1 MAQQTINIGSAPNDT
16 TGDPLRTAFT
26 KVNANF
32 TDLYTQVAALETDA
46 IIPSQT
52 GNTGKYLTTNGSALN
67 WGAINT
73 LTNGSYSLQLG
84 VDGTLNLPL
93 STNGKGVIQT
103 PGSYYL
109 DANGAVY
116 GLGSNGTL
124 SLPGNIT
131 FPQSKLGVP
140 NVNGTT
146 DAIRLYDFGQEGT
159 QYNYAIGSEGSH
171 IWFNVDQGNSDS
183 LGFKFYGAGTLAA
196 KITTAGNLYINSIK
210 FPDSSYIQ
218 SGLWQDVSG
227 NGVGIGS
234 SEGGFESN
242 LGIGSVPGTAYIA
255 SAQTSGG
262 SNASSITADAAEA
275 RVSIFT
281 SGTSANNYWYFGGDG
296 HLTFPDTT
304 VQTTAFTGT
313 ANSLTST
320 SNITITADTSGTS
333 KSWTFG
339 ENIGA
344 FGANVGVIG
353 LPFASGGIYS
363 TTNGVSV
370 YGDYL
375 GKYGINFI
383 YGGSDPITQIV
394 SGTRFD
400 IQTNINNSGFK
411 TFSFGADG
419 TLKFPDTTVQSTAY
433 TGWPVLNT
441 TGDNGPTAIAIG
453 QGSATGSGGIAIGQQ
468 AGQNNPGSGGV
479 AIGQQAGSV
488 TQGNNAV
495 AIGGSSGQTLQ
506 GANSVAIGNSAGA
519 EDQGAGSIGI
529 GIEAGFSSQGTNS
542 VAIGTGAGE
551 TVQGINA
558 VSVGYGSGNNSQGGG
573 AVAVGYQ
580 AGNDSQSANSVS
592 IGNSAGKTS
601 QSTQAV
607 AIGVLAGET
616 SQGLG
621 GIAIGASAGTV
632 TQGTYAISIGY
643 DSGTNNQ
650 GSGAIAIG
658 YNAGL
663 INQNSYT
670 VAMGAYAGYTSQSAF
685 AVAIGNSAGNNTQ
698 GSNAVAVGNNSGNA
712 NQGSSAVAIGNN
724 AGVTTQGASSIA
736 IGYNAGYTSQG
747 ANSIAIGNG
756 AGQGVTNHQAA
767 NTIILNATGSELDGI
782 INQTNSFYVAPI
794 RTDATPSNILYY
806 NTTTNEVT
814 YGSVTSPSSL
824 VNGSY
829 TLSLASN
836 GDLLVPT
843 SQYGTA
849 QIFAATT
856 STTLFLGNSSHYI
869 QVRGSD
875 GALVFAD
882 SSVQTTAY
890 LGTATTSQI
899 GGVKPDGSTITIS
912 NGIIS
917 AGAVAAGTLTGTTLN
932 STVVTFAST
941 TTAQTVSIA
950 NGVTASGNTNTVNI
964 ASAGATGSTTAVT
977 IGSQNGTGTVQIN
990 GVTTH
995 SAAVKFNGAL
1005 QSGGGATNITLTNNG
1020 PTLNGTTTAGIIATA
1035 QTAGTIASA
1044 ATIAP
1049 TNPITFVSGTTQ
1061 ITTITAPSGIA
1072 TYGGHIIIIPTG
1084 LWTTGT
1090 SGNIALA
1097 TTAVVSRAL
1106 IMTYDAG
1113 TSKWYPS
1120 Y

>member
-196 KITTAGNLYINSIK
+196 KITTAGNLYIGGIK
-210 FPDSSYIQ
+210 FND
-218 SGLWQDVSG
+218 
-227 NGVGIGS
+227 N
-234 SEGGFESN
+234 
-242 LGIGSVPGTAYIA
+242 
-255 SAQTSGG
+255 
-262 SNASSITADAAEA
+262 
-275 RVSIFT
+275 
-281 SGTSANNYWYFGGDG
+281 
-296 HLTFPDTT
+296 TT
-304 VQTTAFTGT
+304 QTTAFTGT

-383 YGGSDPITQIV
+383 YGGGDPITQIV

-419 TLKFPDTTVQSTAY
+419 TLKFPDTTVQSTA
-433 TGWPVLNT
+433 W
-441 TGDNGPTAIAIG
+441 
-453 QGSATGSGGIAIGQQ
+453 TGS
-468 AGQNNPGSGGV
+468 
-479 AIGQQAGSV
+479 
-488 TQGNNAV
+488 
-495 AIGGSSGQTLQ
+495 
-506 GANSVAIGNSAGA
+506 
-519 EDQGAGSIGI
+519 
-529 GIEAGFSSQGTNS
+529 
-542 VAIGTGAGE
+542 
-551 TVQGINA
+551 
-558 VSVGYGSGNNSQGGG
+558 
-573 AVAVGYQ
+573 
-580 AGNDSQSANSVS
+580 
-592 IGNSAGKTS
+592 TS
-601 QSTQAV
+601 T
-607 AIGVLAGET
+607 
-616 SQGLG
+616 
-621 GIAIGASAGTV
+621 
-632 TQGTYAISIGY
+632 
-643 DSGTNNQ
+643 
-650 GSGAIAIG
+650 
-658 YNAGL
+658 
-663 INQNSYT
+663 
-670 VAMGAYAGYTSQSAF
+670 
-685 AVAIGNSAGNNTQ
+685 
-698 GSNAVAVGNNSGNA
+698 
-712 NQGSSAVAIGNN
+712 
-724 AGVTTQGASSIA
+724 
-736 IGYNAGYTSQG
+736 
-747 ANSIAIGNG
+747 
-756 AGQGVTNHQAA
+756 
-767 NTIILNATGSELDGI
+767 
-782 INQTNSFYVAPI
+782 
-794 RTDATPSNILYY
+794 
-806 NTTTNEVT
+806 
-814 YGSVTSPSSL
+814 L

-849 QIFAATT
+849 QVFAATNN
-856 STTLFLGNSSHYI
+856 TTLFLGNSSHYI

-875 GALVFAD
+875 GALVFPD

-890 LGTATTSQI
+890 QGQVVKTGFNVQYPSVSSGVALFNIDNAGHPTVGATSGTWTGPWTAQAQIWNGSAFVTTTY
-899 GGVKPDGSTITIS
+899 GSTSNTWTSVASYGIGITF
-912 NGIIS
+912 GH
-917 AGAVAAGTLTGTTLN
+917 AGDQ
-932 STVVTFAST
+932 VVGYFTDNDHGH
-941 TTAQTVSIA
+941 IYK
-950 NGVTASGNTNTVNI
+950 VTW
-964 ASAGATGSTTAVT
+964 
-977 IGSQNGTGTVQIN
+977 
-990 GVTTH
+990 
-995 SAAVKFNGAL
+995 
-1005 QSGGGATNITLTNNG
+1005 
-1020 PTLNGTTTAGIIATA
+1020 IATA
-1035 QTAGTIASA
+1035 TGPAS
-1044 ATIAP
+1044 
-1049 TNPITFVSGTTQ
+1049 G
-1061 ITTITAPSGIA
+1061 
-1072 TYGGHIIIIPTG
+1072 YGFISVET
-1084 LWTTGT
+1084 L
-1090 SGNIALA
+1090 
-1097 TTAVVSRAL
+1097 V
-1106 IMTYDAG
+1106 
-1113 TSKWYPS
+1113 
-1120 Y
+1120 